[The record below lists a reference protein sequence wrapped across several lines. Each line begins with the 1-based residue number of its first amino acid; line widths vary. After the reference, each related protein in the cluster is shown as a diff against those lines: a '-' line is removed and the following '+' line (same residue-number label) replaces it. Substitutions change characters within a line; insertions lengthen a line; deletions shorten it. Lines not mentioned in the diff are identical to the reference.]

1 MSEPATPAAP
11 WYVLRHIG
19 TKRYL
24 TMRPTDGFGTSDSL
38 AEAYIYPSLARAE
51 RHRQYLREFADTYEV
66 MQLPAEQP

>member
-1 MSEPATPAAP
+1 MTEPATPAAP

-24 TMRPTDGFGTSDSL
+24 TLRPREGYAASHDIAHAYRYAAHHR
-38 AEAYIYPSLARAE
+38 AEA
-51 RHRQYLREFADTYEV
+51 HRQYLREFADTYEV

>member
-1 MSEPATPAAP
+1 MTEPATPAAP

-24 TMRPTDGFGTSDSL
+24 ILAPMDRFEAWADVARAYRYPTFEA
-38 AEAYIYPSLARAE
+38 AEAA
-51 RHRQYLREFADTYEV
+51 RQYLREFADTYEV

>member
-1 MSEPATPAAP
+1 MTEPATPAAP

-24 TMRPTDGFGTSDSL
+24 ALPPLQRIATSGVVQDAWRHPSL
-38 AEAYIYPSLARAE
+38 QAAEAA
-51 RHRQYLREFADTYEV
+51 RQYLREFADTYEV